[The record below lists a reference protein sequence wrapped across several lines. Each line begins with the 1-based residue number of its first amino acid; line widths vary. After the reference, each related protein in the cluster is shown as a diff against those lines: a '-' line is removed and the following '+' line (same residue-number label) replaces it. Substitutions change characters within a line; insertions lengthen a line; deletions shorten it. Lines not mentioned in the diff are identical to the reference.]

1 MTTVLRTPVPDDVAA
16 ELDRA
21 VRRWHQLPL
30 DRAVAASAGV
40 HAVLAEL
47 AGETL
52 PDLGP
57 AVLMDQLRVVVY
69 DACAKGEVPA
79 LAGRLASLRLSW
91 A

>member
-1 MTTVLRTPVPDDVAA
+1 MLRSPVPDDVAA

-21 VRRWHQLPL
+21 VRRWQQLPL
-30 DRAVAASAGV
+30 DRAVAASACV
-40 HAVLAEL
+40 HGLLAEL
-47 AGETL
+47 AGEPL

-57 AVLMDQLRVVVY
+57 AVVMDQLRVVVY

-79 LAGRLASLRLSW
+79 LAGRLAALRLSW

>member
-21 VRRWHQLPL
+21 VRRWQQLPL
-30 DRAVAASAGV
+30 DRAVAASACV
-40 HAVLAEL
+40 HGLLAEL
-47 AGETL
+47 AGEPL